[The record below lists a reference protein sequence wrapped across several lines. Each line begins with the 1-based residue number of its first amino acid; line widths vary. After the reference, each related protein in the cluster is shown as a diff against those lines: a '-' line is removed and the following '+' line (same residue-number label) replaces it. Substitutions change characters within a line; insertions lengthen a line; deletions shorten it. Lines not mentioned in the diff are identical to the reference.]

1 MLNNLKIL
9 LDKDYTPVKKATY
22 YQLLDI
28 LFNMI
33 IYTILFLTIYS
44 LIEKSFTMNKIY
56 WYSGLLLIALIFKS
70 YFGGWA
76 MVKMQ
81 KTGSTASKD
90 LRIAMGDH
98 VKKLNLGYFNS
109 HNLGYLINILT
120 MDITDFEQAVTHNIP
135 DLLKVLVLSVYLLL
149 ITFFINFKLAI
160 IQIVVVL
167 LTIPILKVGGEKLEK
182 IGVEKK
188 NVSAKLISTIIEYI
202 SGIEVFKSFGVI
214 GDKFERLEKGFR
226 DLKKYSIKLEL
237 TAVPYVLLFQVIIDL
252 LFPILLLL
260 AVRFFMNGEL
270 EAKMLVGFIV
280 LSLTLTNVIRNFSA
294 SYSVTRYLFV
304 SVAKIS
310 DTLNYPTISYKDE
323 DFNFSGYDISFENV
337 DFSYTEDR
345 KVLKDINFIAKNNE
359 ITALVGKS
367 GSGKSTIMSLIAR
380 FWDTTKGS
388 IKIGGKDIKEV
399 NPDSLLK
406 NISMVFQDVYLI
418 NDTIYENIRIG
429 NLNASREEVMNAAK
443 IANCHGF
450 ISKLPNGYDTYI
462 GEEGSTLSGGE
473 KQRISI
479 ARALLKNSPII
490 LLDEATASLD
500 ADSEHEIKMA
510 INELIKDKTVII
522 IAHRLN
528 TIKDA
533 NNIIVMDDGKIIES
547 GNHEKLMN
555 DRGAYYS
562 MFTAMEKA
570 KEFSI

>member
-1 MLNNLKIL
+1 ME
-9 LDKDYTPVKKATY
+9 
-22 YQLLDI
+22 
-28 LFNMI
+28 
-33 IYTILFLTIYS
+33 
-44 LIEKSFTMNKIY
+44 LI
-56 WYSGLLLIALIFKS
+56 
-70 YFGGWA
+70 
-76 MVKMQ
+76 
-81 KTGSTASKD
+81 
-90 LRIAMGDH
+90 
-98 VKKLNLGYFNS
+98 
-109 HNLGYLINILT
+109 
-120 MDITDFEQAVTHNIP
+120 
-135 DLLKVLVLSVYLLL
+135 
-149 ITFFINFKLAI
+149 
-160 IQIVVVL
+160 
-167 LTIPILKVGGEKLEK
+167 
-182 IGVEKK
+182 
-188 NVSAKLISTIIEYI
+188 
-202 SGIEVFKSFGVI
+202 
-214 GDKFERLEKGFR
+214 
-226 DLKKYSIKLEL
+226 
-237 TAVPYVLLFQVIIDL
+237 AVPYVLLFQVIIDL

-280 LSLTLTNVIRNFSA
+280 LSLTLTNVIRNFSV
-294 SYSVTRYLFV
+294 SYSITRYLFL

-323 DFNFSGYDISFENV
+323 DFNFSSYDISFEDV

-345 KVLKDINFIAKNNE
+345 KVLKDINFTAKNNE

-429 NLNASREEVMNAAK
+429 NLNASKEEIMNAAK
-443 IANCHGF
+443 IANCHDF
-450 ISKLPNGYDTYI
+450 ISKLPKGYDTYI

-533 NNIIVMDDGKIIES
+533 NKIIVMDDGKIIES

-555 DRGAYYS
+555 DKGTYYS

>member
-1 MLNNLKIL
+1 MLNNLKML

-70 YFGGWA
+70 HFGGWG

-81 KTGSTASKD
+81 KTGSTASKN

-120 MDITDFEQAVTHNIP
+120 MDITDFEQAITHNIP

-160 IQIVVVL
+160 IQIIVVL

-188 NVSAKLISTIIEYI
+188 TVSAKLISTIIEYI
-202 SGIEVFKSFGVI
+202 SGIEVFKSFGII

-237 TAVPYVLLFQVIIDL
+237 AAVPYVLLFQIIIDL
-252 LFPILLLL
+252 LFPIL
-260 AVRFFMNGEL
+260 
-270 EAKMLVGFIV
+270 IV

-294 SYSVTRYLFV
+294 SYSITRYLFL

-310 DTLNYPTISYKDE
+310 DTLNYPIISYKDE
-323 DFNFSGYDISFENV
+323 DFNFSSYDINFEDV

-345 KVLKDINFIAKNNE
+345 KVLKNINFTAKNNE

-367 GSGKSTIMSLIAR
+367 GSGKSTVMSLIAR

-429 NLNASREEVMNAAK
+429 NLNASREEIMNAAK
-443 IANCHGF
+443 IANCHDF
-450 ISKLPNGYDTYI
+450 ISKLPKGYDTYI

-533 NNIIVMDDGKIIES
+533 NKIIVMDDGKIIES

-555 DRGAYYS
+555 NKGTYYS